1 MPEAT
6 VTTTQEQIGSE
17 KKTKG
22 KDYACWRQFNIK
34 PSIIPGCPGRLEV
47 PWELTVVTCAGDNC
61 VQAAIQDSFM
71 QINPSR
77 GLVCRHSMLC
87 QTLFCF

>member
-22 KDYACWRQFNIK
+22 KDYACWRQFNIEAK
-34 PSIIPGCPGRLEV
+34 YY
-47 PWELTVVTCAGDNC
+47 T
-61 VQAAIQDSFM
+61 
-71 QINPSR
+71 
-77 GLVCRHSMLC
+77 GLPR
-87 QTLFCF
+87 